1 MLHCKGWSKVADLCD
16 GNSGINFRI
25 QVGLDTIAELLTRGS
40 FSIHQAMAEE

>member
-16 GNSGINFRI
+16 GNSGINLWI
-25 QVGLDTIAELLTRGS
+25 QVGLNLIAELLARGS